1 MSTIGEATSRIRNTI
16 KAVKED
22 SFITDRF
29 LYSLLLKYGKLFI
42 KREDSRNKLMR
53 MSNLFTKLSCI
64 ELIDVDKVEAC
75 CIGIS
80 TGCLIKRTKEKLPE
94 AIEGAYGPILRTVAS
109 IDYSQEI
116 YKTDPETY
124 TSMSKTTT
132 FKYNK
137 NKYYWY
143 IDGYLYFP
151 DLQWDSI
158 LIDGFFIGDTS
169 GYTCDDVDNCI
180 LRQDQKLR
188 IPEFLLAEIEQ
199 MVLKELG
206 IGGTIPPDGA
216 HDNQNV
222 YR

>member
-1 MSTIGEATSRIRNTI
+1 MATIGEATSRVRNVI

-22 SFITDRF
+22 PFITDRF
-29 LYSLLLKYGKLFI
+29 LYSLILKYGKLFM

-53 MSNLFTKLSCI
+53 ISTLFTKLPCV
-64 ELIDVDKVEAC
+64 ELIEVDKVEAC

-94 AIEGAYGPILRTVAS
+94 TIEGTYGPIIRTVAS
-109 IDYSQEI
+109 MDYSQEI

-151 DLQWDSI
+151 DLQWDAV
-158 LIDGFFIGDTS
+158 LIDGLFSGDTS
-169 GYTCDDVDNCI
+169 AYSCDSANTCIV
-180 LRQDQKLR
+180 RQEQKLV

-206 IGGTIPPDGA
+206 IGGSIPSDGA